1 VAAAPAQQH
10 VAAKPGWTWNGGT
23 PIVVQKGDTIDS
35 LVKRYGVPAS
45 AIAEANNIP
54 NGTALK
60 PGQHL
65 VIPKYETTGSTQPR
79 MAAHTPQTLASAP
92 QIAAPQTATTGSVG
106 QHVHVVAPGETLMS
120 LSRKYNKPLSVI
132 ARANKIAPSTMVKI
146 GDRIVI
152 PGVAAQASAPQP
164 AKQPAKTAEAPK
176 PAAEPKVASVPAAA
190 PPVQSTPTA
199 AMVTPAAHQP
209 EQPKTKTDVTAAMPK
224 FRWPVNGRVI
234 TAFGPRPSGAQ
245 NDGINVS
252 VPENTPIKA
261 SDDGVVAYAGNELK
275 TYGNLVLVRHSNGYV
290 TAYAHAS
297 EILVKRD
304 EHVKRGQIIAKAG
317 QTGNVTSPQLH
328 FEIRKGSTP
337 VDPAPFLDKGSNG

>member
-1 VAAAPAQQH
+1 
-10 VAAKPGWTWNGGT
+10 
-23 PIVVQKGDTIDS
+23 VVQKGDTIDG
-35 LVKRYGVPAS
+35 LVKRYGVPAA

-79 MAAHTPQTLASAP
+79 AASH
-92 QIAAPQTATTGSVG
+92 APQTAAPSISAPAAASS
-106 QHVHVVAPGETLMS
+106 QHVHVVVPGETLMA
-120 LSRKYNKPLSVI
+120 LSRKYHKPLGTI
-132 ARANKIAPSTMVKI
+132 ARANNIAPHTMVKV

-152 PGVAAQASAPQP
+152 PGVAPQASAKPP
-164 AKQPAKTAEAPK
+164 AK
-176 PAAEPKVASVPAAA
+176 AAEVQKTEHEPKIASVPAAA
-190 PPVQSTPTA
+190 APSA

-209 EQPKTKTDVTAAMPK
+209 ESPKTKTDVTSAMPK

-261 SDDGVVAYAGNELK
+261 ADDGVVAYAGNELK

-304 EHVKRGQIIAKAG
+304 EPVKRGQIIAKTG

-337 VDPAPFLDKGSNG
+337 VDPAPFLDKGGNG